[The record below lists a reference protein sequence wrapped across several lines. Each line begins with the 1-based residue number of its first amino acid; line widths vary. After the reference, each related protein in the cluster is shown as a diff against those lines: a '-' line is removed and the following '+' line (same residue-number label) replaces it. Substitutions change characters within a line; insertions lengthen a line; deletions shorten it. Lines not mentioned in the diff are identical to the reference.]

1 MRLPMRFVA
10 ILAIAILVTACAEE
24 QQQAAYTSVSNAQL
38 KELLAKGIPLVDIRR
53 PEEWRQTGVI
63 EGSHTITL
71 FGPGGQIHQDF
82 FDKLARIAPR
92 DKPVALICRTGNRT
106 RVASDYLT
114 KKLGYTQVYNVKHG
128 ITDWIRKGNPVVKHQ
143 P

>member
-1 MRLPMRFVA
+1 MRLPMRFVV
-10 ILAIAILVTACAEE
+10 ILSIAIMVAACAEE
-24 QQQAAYTSVSNAQL
+24 QQQAAYTSVSNDQL
-38 KELLAKGIPLVDIRR
+38 KELIAKGIPLVDIRR

-63 EGSHTITL
+63 EGARAITL
-71 FGPGGQIHQDF
+71 FGPGGQVYQDF
-82 FDKLARIAPR
+82 FDKLARIAPK

-128 ITDWIRKGNPVVKHQ
+128 ITDWIQKGNPVVKYQ